1 MLNWEAFL
9 SHRGCP
15 ASQVPIQEAKN
26 ELQQTCDK
34 LVPAAH
40 KTLAMYHL
48 RLKALENIERHEKG
62 LPEKTDIDILQGNQN
77 IFDLLYQNQNQY
89 KVKVKKVEGIDP
101 NSIQKNFL
109 SSDKSLLKK
118 YGITEE
124 LVELAIK
131 QIEEEKVAKHLL

>member
-1 MLNWEAFL
+1 MA
-9 SHRGCP
+9 
-15 ASQVPIQEAKN
+15 Q
-26 ELQQTCDK
+26 
-34 LVPAAH
+34 
-40 KTLAMYHL
+40 Y
-48 RLKALENIERHEKG
+48 
-62 LPEKTDIDILQGNQN
+62 
-77 IFDLLYQNQNQY
+77 QY